1 MDVSNAFL
9 NGTLEEE
16 VYMKLP
22 LGFEHKEKTGSVCK
36 LKKTLYGLKQSPRA
50 WFTHFSKVMK
60 NFGYRQGQADHTLFV
75 KDSRNK
81 KRCILIV
88 YVDDIIITGDDV
100 DEINNLKRL
109 LQSEFKVK
117 DLGKLQY
124 FLGIEI
130 ARSKDGIF
138 ISQRKYILDLLQ
150 ETGKLGC
157 QPATTP
163 MEKNWKEKLTEED
176 PPTNRERYQRIVG
189 KLIY

>member
-1 MDVSNAFL
+1 M
-9 NGTLEEE
+9 
-16 VYMKLP
+16 
-22 LGFEHKEKTGSVCK
+22 
-36 LKKTLYGLKQSPRA
+36 
-50 WFTHFSKVMK
+50 
-60 NFGYRQGQADHTLFV
+60 
-75 KDSRNK
+75 
-81 KRCILIV
+81 IV

-100 DEINNLKRL
+100 DAINNLKRL

-176 PPTNRERYQRIVG
+176 PPTNRERYQ
-189 KLIY
+189 